1 VGVTIHFKGTLKD
14 SAAYEGL
21 LAIVS
26 STAEAKGWPI
36 ELIGRKT
43 VTRLRVDDN
52 EQAWNYEGPVEG
64 IVVRPHEDCEP
75 VRFEFDQ
82 DLYVQEYT
90 KTQFAGVACHLAV
103 VALLR
108 RVEPLFSKLVV
119 DDEGEFW
126 NTGDLAVLEN
136 HVETIR
142 KVINDELKKNP
153 NARAKVR
160 TPDGRLV
167 DLIT

>member
-1 VGVTIHFKGTLKD
+1 
-14 SAAYEGL
+14 
-21 LAIVS
+21 
-26 STAEAKGWPI
+26 
-36 ELIGRKT
+36 
-43 VTRLRVDDN
+43 
-52 EQAWNYEGPVEG
+52 
-64 IVVRPHEDCEP
+64 
-75 VRFEFDQ
+75 
-82 DLYVQEYT
+82 
-90 KTQFAGVACHLAV
+90 LAV